1 MSSLRDC
8 DKEKALA
15 IITQL
20 KGMTIAEAQELLK
33 WCSDWLLEQ
42 PVAEWHMAEGGLGD

>member
-1 MSSLRDC
+1 MSYLKDC

-15 IITQL
+15 IITQV

-42 PVAEWHMAEGGLGD
+42 PVAEWHMKEEGEG